1 MNENIIDIVKE
12 TLGINGDYS
21 YIKLLEKLSK
31 KRAECHP
38 DRFNL
43 PEEKQAKE
51 EEFKTLNNLLIQLK
65 KYLEQNNRNLPT
77 VPGFEENQDY
87 SLQLIQAISKISDLN
102 DEIYSLNKKIEQ
114 KESEIKYLTDKV
126 NGLEEKKYEEES
138 DNIKSSL
145 QEIYKSSIQGKITSG
160 ISLLILIITQI
171 NSVKKILIN
180 IFDNQTFIMAFILCI
195 FILSLLN
202 IIYKSLLK
210 YRISYNQNKLINPNN
225 LNDLKT
231 HEVNNW
237 NLYFTENDIEVYIKN
252 KMTKLDKILFW
263 GNKEIIYRQLTN
275 FIVLYL
281 NQKRVIKSIETV
293 KLFHI
298 FKINKTSISNDILF

>member
-1 MNENIIDIVKE
+1 MNENIIDQVKE
-12 TLGINGDYS
+12 ALGINSDYS

-38 DRFNL
+38 DRFKDF
-43 PEEKQAKE
+43 EEKQAKE

-102 DEIYSLNKKIEQ
+102 DEIYSLNKKIEE
-114 KESEIKYLTDKV
+114 KESEIKYLTNKI
-126 NGLEEKKYEEES
+126 NSLEEKKYEEES
-138 DNIKSSL
+138 DNIKLSL

-160 ISLLILIITQI
+160 LSLLILIITQI

-195 FILSLLN
+195 FIVSLLN

-225 LNDLKT
+225 LNDLT
-231 HEVNNW
+231 IHETNKW
-237 NLYFTENDIEVYIKN
+237 NLYFTENDIEEYIKN
-252 KMTKLDKILFW
+252 KMTKFDKILFW
-263 GNKEIIYRQLTN
+263 GNKEIIYKQLTN

-281 NQKRVIKSIETV
+281 NQKRVIKSVEIDRLV
-293 KLFHI
+293 HL
-298 FKINKTSISNDILF
+298 FKIKSTSISDDLF

>member
-38 DRFNL
+38 DRFKDF
-43 PEEKQAKE
+43 EEKQAKE
-51 EEFKTLNNLLIQLK
+51 EEFKTLNNLLIQFK

-77 VPGFEENQDY
+77 VTGFEENQDY
-87 SLQLIQAISKISDLN
+87 SLQLIQAIGKISDLN

-114 KESEIKYLTDKV
+114 KEYEIKDLTDKV
-126 NGLEEKKYEEES
+126 NGLEEKKYEEER

-171 NSVKKILIN
+171 NSVKKILID
-180 IFDNQTFIMAFILCI
+180 IFDNQTFIMALILCI
-195 FILSLLN
+195 FIISLLN
-202 IIYKSLLK
+202 IIYKSLLR

-231 HEVNNW
+231 HKINDW

-281 NQKRVIKSIETV
+281 NQKRVIKSVEID
-293 KLFHI
+293 KLVHL
-298 FKINKTSISNDILF
+298 FKIKNTSISNDSPF